1 MEPLQG
7 PSSQGRWTRSP
18 CSPPAGWEE
27 SIQQAGPTTGA
38 GFPPPPRHRGDGIQ
52 DQERRASAA
61 LQAPLGLEEREEPGG
76 GPLCGDVPA
85 AGSRPACLQARRM
98 ERRTEDRRLWERWG
112 RLPVSSGQR
121 SAASVSSAAAAPL
134 SQDFIQDGAAAGSAA
149 PRGRGLRQD
158 GAGSGSPAP
167 AHQHQGLQQDGGA
180 LWRPPQD
187 GGALQ
192 ITAAAPRGPAILAGS
207 PASGGGQPVRQVD
220 PGAAEPPADGASM
233 GPARLHQDP
242 GPSAAGFTAP
252 RQPGPPQSAACSILL
267 HTMERVAKGFGVP
280 LAADKTVGPVTTLSF
295 LGIEIDTVAMECRL
309 PDDKLVA
316 FREEVRK
323 ACTWRKITLHDLQ
336 SLLGKLNFAC
346 RIMPMGRAFC
356 RRLSLATVGVKSPLH
371 FIRLTK
377 ELKQD
382 LKVWALFLEEY
393 NGKSI
398 WIQTVENAV
407 DLGFSINV
415 IEKRGFNLWYR
426 VASVS
431 RAEALLGFIVPGMSS
446 GAVEPAFRA
455 VKELFARS
463 LSERSWLH
471 YEQAWSTWESW
482 RVSYGSVMDD
492 ESKLLLLVGHVWES
506 GWSVSKVKHDR
517 RLVWIMGHSFV
528 FWAAERAAV
537 RLDGCQLGFSRDVAT
552 LRWIGK
558 RGMTWSQFLPDFHR
572 FVRWDQVPQILVIH
586 LGGNDL
592 GKRPCRELIKDIKFD
607 VLRLW
612 AMFPKVLVV
621 WSDIVPRKVWQGAR
635 SPEGVNRARIKVN
648 KAVSRFMARN
658 GEVVVRHINLESG
671 TGGYWRLDGVHLN
684 AVGTDM
690 WCLAI
695 QEGIETAL
703 KDKVVS

>member
-1 MEPLQG
+1 M
-7 PSSQGRWTRSP
+7 
-18 CSPPAGWEE
+18 
-27 SIQQAGPTTGA
+27 GA
-38 GFPPPPRHRGDGIQ
+38 
-52 DQERRASAA
+52 A
-61 LQAPLGLEEREEPGG
+61 
-76 GPLCGDVPA
+76 
-85 AGSRPACLQARRM
+85 
-98 ERRTEDRRLWERWG
+98 
-112 RLPVSSGQR
+112 PVSSGQR

-207 PASGGGQPVRQVD
+207 PASGVGQPVRQVD

-295 LGIEIDTVAMECRL
+295 LGIEIDTVAMECKL

-323 ACTWRKITLHDLQ
+323 ACTRRKITLHDLQ

-356 RRLSLATVGVKSPLH
+356 RRLSLATVGVNSPLH

-393 NGKSI
+393 NGWQIHLDS
-398 WIQTVENAV
+398 NS
-407 DLGFSINV
+407 G
-415 IEKRGFNLWYR
+415 KR
-426 VASVS
+426 
-431 RAEALLGFIVPGMSS
+431 E
-446 GAVEPAFRA
+446 
-455 VKELFARS
+455 
-463 LSERSWLH
+463 
-471 YEQAWSTWESW
+471 
-482 RVSYGSVMDD
+482 
-492 ESKLLLLVGHVWES
+492 
-506 GWSVSKVKHDR
+506 HDR

-537 RLDGCQLGFSRDVAT
+537 RPDGRQLGFSRDVAT

-592 GKRPCRELIKDIKFD
+592 GKRPCRKLIKDIKFD

-621 WSDIVPRKVWQGAR
+621 WSDIVPRKVWRGAR

-658 GEVVVRHINLESG
+658 GAVVVRHINLESG

-695 QEGIETAL
+695 QKGIETAL
-703 KDKVVS
+703 KHWQISDIVVQTLLIHNLPVFDPAYMTIPMMWLCTCLTLLALSTDRGSSVVGLSVE

>member
-1 MEPLQG
+1 M
-7 PSSQGRWTRSP
+7 
-18 CSPPAGWEE
+18 
-27 SIQQAGPTTGA
+27 GA
-38 GFPPPPRHRGDGIQ
+38 
-52 DQERRASAA
+52 A
-61 LQAPLGLEEREEPGG
+61 
-76 GPLCGDVPA
+76 
-85 AGSRPACLQARRM
+85 
-98 ERRTEDRRLWERWG
+98 
-112 RLPVSSGQR
+112 PVSSGQR

-192 ITAAAPRGPAILAGS
+192 ITAAALRGPSILAGS

-280 LAADKTVGPVTTLSF
+280 LAADKTVGPATTLSF

-323 ACTWRKITLHDLQ
+323 ACTRRKITLHDLQ

-407 DLGFSINV
+407 DLGFGINV

-455 VKELFARS
+455 VKELFAKS

-482 RVSYGSVMDD
+482 KVSYGSVMDD

-537 RLDGCQLGFSRDVAT
+537 RPDGRQLGFSRDVAT

-592 GKRPCRELIKDIKFD
+592 RKRPCRELIKDIKFD

-621 WSDIVPRKVWQGAR
+621 WSDIVPRKVWRGAR

-658 GEVVVRHINLESG
+658 GAVVVRHINLESG

-690 WCLAI
+690 WCLVI

-703 KDKVVS
+703 KVWRDING